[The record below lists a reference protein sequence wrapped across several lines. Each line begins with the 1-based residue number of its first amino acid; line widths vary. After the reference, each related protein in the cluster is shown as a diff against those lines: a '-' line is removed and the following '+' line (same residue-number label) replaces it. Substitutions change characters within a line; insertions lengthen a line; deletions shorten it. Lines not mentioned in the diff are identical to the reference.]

1 MKKLLLVLLLFPLL
15 YTCQLE
21 EVESYKEDNTIEKDT
36 INIER
41 IKIETH

>member
-1 MKKLLLVLLLFPLL
+1 MKKLLLILLFLPLL

-36 INIER
+36 VNIER
-41 IKIETH
+41 IKIKTH